1 MIRNPSPLDR
11 LHGRRAI
18 GDKEYSAL
26 KRYYHHWHC
35 AGLQS
40 AVGSVDLNRVFASD
54 LGSMSGMAKS
64 EKQFYHRQQYR
75 SARCLIGH
83 RPGIVVDNVVCC
95 EWSLEIGGF
104 GIGYTSPYRARQA
117 AIRNIAR
124 FWVSVGDILGNG
136 LTKGRRISCPTA
148 YSLMRI
154 RTLPDSNWDTRA

>member
-54 LGSMSGMAKS
+54 LGSMSGKAKS

-83 RPGIVVDNVVCC
+83 RPGIVVDNVVSGR
-95 EWSLEIGGF
+95 WKLF
-104 GIGYTSPYRARQA
+104 GSCQQARH
-117 AIRNIAR
+117 
-124 FWVSVGDILGNG
+124 
-136 LTKGRRISCPTA
+136 RI
-148 YSLMRI
+148 
-154 RTLPDSNWDTRA
+154 